1 MELIYIKLTKEQ
13 IASLL
18 IAAYIKLWDHEDH
31 NNVYDDKHTRLLR
44 ETIKQLE
51 TKLDGYEKLY

>member
-1 MELIYIKLTKEQ
+1 MIVIKLTQEQ

-18 IAAYIKLWDHEDH
+18 IAAYIKLWDHEDN

-51 TKLDGYEKLY
+51 TKLDENEKLY

>member
-1 MELIYIKLTKEQ
+1 MIVIKLTQEQ

-18 IAAYIKLWDHEDH
+18 IAAYIKLWDHEDN
-31 NNVYDDKHTRLLR
+31 NNVYDDKHTKLLR

-51 TKLDGYEKLY
+51 TKLDENEKLY

>member
-1 MELIYIKLTKEQ
+1 MILIRLTKEQ

-31 NNVYDDKHTRLLR
+31 NNVYDDEHTRLLR

-51 TKLDGYEKLY
+51 LKLDENEKLY

>member
-1 MELIYIKLTKEQ
+1 MILIKLTKEQ

-18 IAAYIKLWDHEDH
+18 IAAYIKLWDYEDH
-31 NNVYDDKHTRLLR
+31 DNAYDNKHTRLLR

-51 TKLDGYEKLY
+51 TKLDENEKLY

>member
-1 MELIYIKLTKEQ
+1 MIVIKLTQEQ

-44 ETIKQLE
+44 EPIKQLE
-51 TKLDGYEKLY
+51 TNSEENEKLY

>member
-1 MELIYIKLTKEQ
+1 MILIKLTQEQ

-31 NNVYDDKHTRLLR
+31 DNVYDDKHTRLLR

-51 TKLDGYEKLY
+51 TKLDENEKLY